1 MTLQDSLAEQFE
13 SHRGRLY
20 AVALRVLGSSSEAE
34 DAVQETWLRLARTDV
49 SEVVN
54 LGGWLTTVC
63 GRICLDQLRSRA
75 SRREAELPEEP
86 RELVSDHSPEED
98 AVLADSVGV
107 AMMVVLDTL
116 APAERLAFVLHDMFA
131 VPFDEIAGMLGRTAT
146 ATRQLAS
153 RGRRRVQSTEV
164 APDADRGRQ
173 REVVSAFLTAARE
186 GDFEALVELLHPDA
200 VIRADAGT
208 VALGAAAEIVGAPA
222 VAARFSGG
230 AKSAR
235 LTLLDGYAGLVW
247 SLRGKPQV
255 VFGFTIEEGRIV
267 EIEMLGDPDVL
278 PTLDLASTPQAPR
291 R

>member
-267 EIEMLGDPDVL
+267 EIEMLGDHDVL

>member
-20 AVALRVLGSSSEAE
+20 AVALRVLGSSAEAE

-75 SRREAELPEEP
+75 SRREAELPAEP
-86 RELVSDHSPEED
+86 TELVSPASTIEHSPEDD
-98 AVLADSVGV
+98 AVLSDSVGV

-153 RGRRRVQSTEV
+153 RGRRRVQSTDV
-164 APDADRGRQ
+164 VPDADRARQ
-173 REVVSAFLTAARE
+173 REVVDAFLTAARA
-186 GDFEALVELLHPDA
+186 GDFEKLVGLLHPDA
-200 VIRADAGT
+200 VIRADAAT
-208 VALGAAAEIVGAPA
+208 AAMGVDAEMVGAQA
-222 VAARFSGG
+222 VATRFNGG
-230 AKSAR
+230 AQSAR
-235 LTLLDGYAGLVW
+235 LFLLDGYAGAAW
-247 SLRGKPQV
+247 MYRGEPRV
-255 VFGFTIEEGRIV
+255 VFGFTIEDGRIV
-267 EIEMLGDPDVL
+267 EIEMIGNPEVIS
-278 PTLDLASTPQAPR
+278 TLDLAGV
-291 R
+291 